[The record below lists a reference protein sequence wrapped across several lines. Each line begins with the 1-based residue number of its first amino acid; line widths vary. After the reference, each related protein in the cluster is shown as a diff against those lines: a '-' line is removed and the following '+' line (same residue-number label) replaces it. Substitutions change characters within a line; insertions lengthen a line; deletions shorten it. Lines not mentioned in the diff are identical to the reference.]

1 MRIVLLAITAA
12 LISCFS
18 LGHAAENANLSSA
31 TAQGASDYTYKT
43 PKLTR
48 AKFDALLAKPDQLLL
63 IDLRRPD
70 EVSAIG
76 GLPVYLSIQVK
87 DLEKS
92 LAFIPKN
99 RNIVTISNHAHR
111 AGAAADL
118 LATHGFH
125 VVGTLGVQDY
135 EAEGGQI
142 TKIVP
147 PPPRQAAQP

>member
-1 MRIVLLAITAA
+1 MRITCLAIAA
-12 LISCFS
+12 LISFS
-18 LGHAAENANLSSA
+18 APLAQAAENTNPPA
-31 TAQGASDYTYKT
+31 TPVQAASDYTYKT
-43 PKLTR
+43 PKLTK

-70 EVSAIG
+70 ELSAIG
-76 GLPVYLSIQVK
+76 GLPVYLSIQAK

-111 AGAAADL
+111 AGAAADFL
-118 LATHGFH
+118 SSHGFH
-125 VVGTLGVQDY
+125 VAGTLGVQDY
-135 EAEGGQI
+135 ETEGGQI
-142 TKIVP
+142 TKIVA